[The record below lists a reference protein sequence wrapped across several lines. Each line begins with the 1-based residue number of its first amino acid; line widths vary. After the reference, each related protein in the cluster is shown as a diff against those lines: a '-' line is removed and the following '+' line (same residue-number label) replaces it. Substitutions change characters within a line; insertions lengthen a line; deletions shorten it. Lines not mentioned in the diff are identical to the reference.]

1 MPFQH
6 SRRMELKHL
15 RYFIAAVEEG
25 SLQRA
30 ARRLH
35 IAQPA
40 LSRRV
45 RDLEGELGCALLE
58 RGAKGVVPTR
68 AGLSL
73 YRDAISMIDNLGRAV
88 QAARKLGVE
97 QDRGVRLGL
106 APTISRK
113 FRFVQETLGKFA
125 DGQPEAGIGFMRS
138 GSAELTSALRNGD
151 LDMALLYE
159 QRAISPHLE
168 ERLIH
173 RERYILAAYP
183 AHRLAA
189 NGPIELGE
197 LSGERLVWFSRSDLA
212 GSSNPLLQQLRRHG
226 LEPVI
231 GQLVD
236 SPDEQIDLVT
246 AGAGLCLTP
255 ASTILSTP
263 PGQLIFRPLPDFSM
277 TLDFTLG
284 WQSEP
289 ASPAAA
295 ALLEA
300 FRAAIDAHQAEIAS
314 GAAEWA
320 WIDGHPLISLG
331 E

>member
-1 MPFQH
+1 
-6 SRRMELKHL
+6 MELKHL

-30 ARRLH
+30 AQRLH
-35 IAQPA
+35 VAQPA

-45 RDLEGELGCALLE
+45 RDLEAELGCALLE

-73 YRDAISMIDNLGRAV
+73 YRDAISMIDNLSRAV
-88 QAARKLGVE
+88 QAARKLGME

-106 APTISRK
+106 GPTISRK
-113 FRFVQETLGKFA
+113 FRFVQETLGKYA
-125 DGQPEAGIGFMRS
+125 DGRPDPGIGFMRG
-138 GSAELTSALRNGD
+138 GSAELASALRNGD
-151 LDMALLYE
+151 LDLALLYE
-159 QRAISPHLE
+159 QRAVSPHLR

-173 RERYILAAYP
+173 RERYVLAAYP
-183 AHRLAA
+183 AHRVASR
-189 NGPIELGE
+189 GPIELGE
-197 LSGERLVWFSRSDLA
+197 LSGERLVWLSRSDLA

-226 LEPVI
+226 LEPVV

-263 PGQLIFRPLPDFSM
+263 PGQLVFRPLPDFSM

-284 WQSEP
+284 WQSDP

-300 FRAAIDAHQAEIAS
+300 FQAAIDAHQAEIAS
-314 GAAEWA
+314 GTAEWA
-320 WIDGHPLISLG
+320 RIDGYALISMG